1 MKVVAD
7 TNILV
12 SAIIFGGNPQAVLD
26 LAQEG
31 EIELFVSNAILAETT
46 RVLRDKFHRTPE
58 ELRNDVLA
66 LEALTTRVQPAETV
80 TVVEADPTDDRILEC
95 AVAAGAER
103 IVSGDR
109 HLLSLGEFRG
119 IKIVRVADFIGRF
132 AARDR

>member
-26 LAQEG
+26 LAQDG
-31 EIELFVSNAILAETT
+31 QIELFVSDAILAETT
-46 RVLRDKFHRTPE
+46 RILRDKFHRTPE
-58 ELRNDVLA
+58 ELRSDVLA
-66 LEALTTRVQPAETV
+66 LEALTTRVQPAESLNV
-80 TVVEADPTDDRILEC
+80 LEADPTDDRILEC

-109 HLLSLGEFRG
+109 HLLSLGEFRA

-132 AARDR
+132 VAPDR